1 MTPEWMSQALKGAG
15 QTELGAAI
23 SFAFEEDGSGVAL
36 MRKVLRCHQPCSNA
50 PIGKLESTIVRMAS
64 RRRKN
69 LDVPKSLAYTKGILL
84 LPSPF
89 PLMSRTGS
97 RS

>member
-23 SFAFEEDGSGVAL
+23 SFAFEKDGTGVAL
-36 MRKVLRCHQPCSNA
+36 MRKVLRCYQPCSNA

-69 LDVPKSLAYTKGILL
+69 LHVPKSLAYTKGILL